1 MDTWKINIT
10 HFEIDQI
17 MEEFNH
23 AIVICRDLFER
34 KLKDYGASW
43 RLMRPQSVTDQI
55 LIKTKRIRNLEMK
68 NCSIVDE
75 TMEDDLMAIANYGII
90 GLIQLNLG
98 FSSIVDMDN
107 DQIMKLYDEHIKETE
122 KLMQAKNHDY
132 DDAWES
138 MRTSSYVDFILTKI
152 FRIKQIEQNGG
163 KASSSEG
170 IDRNYMDIINYALFA
185 LILTNRSK

>member
-1 MDTWKINIT
+1 
-10 HFEIDQI
+10 

>member
-75 TMEDDLMAIANYGII
+75 TVEDDLMAIANYGII